1 MLNIKQFEKMNSC
14 VMDSLKK
21 GVDTGLFR
29 VEINLEFISRMY
41 FSGMNGIRD
50 ITVFPDALF
59 DKHYIFESYLEY
71 HLRAIVTEEGLNLL
85 NNYLNPN
92 TPNNVV

>member
-1 MLNIKQFEKMNSC
+1 
-14 VMDSLKK
+14 MDSLKK

-50 ITVFPDALF
+50 ITVFPDALLINT
-59 DKHYIFESYLEY
+59 IFLK
-71 HLRAIVTEEGLNLL
+71 AISNTIYVLL
-85 NNYLNPN
+85 LLAKASTY
-92 TPNNVV
+92 